1 MALAPHEDLVS
12 DGALYISELVL
23 FGITF
28 VIMLGNLTLVANIL
42 RRRLHTFNFL
52 LFAVV
57 CLFAL
62 QHLAM
67 LGETLAVFNSG
78 ANVDTHNRFAFYQ
91 KKQLVNSLSNSDPD
105 KPWVSVALAL
115 MKTQELTYTVAVS
128 SYSLLFQAR
137 FRVLQDALHVPRWVF
152 PLLMVVTVLLMVFN
166 FVTLTT
172 FHGEDIDII
181 AGTVNPAW
189 VSILEVVMS
198 VVTMYVIHKNKRK
211 LHMASGSSNS
221 LTTASGPGSSHGKST
236 ASVNVW
242 ADQQV
247 ASQFSQTQSKSDLI
261 GAMYTT
267 YTPPT
272 ANQHHAYPPQNEG
285 RFEPNMV
292 RQHQQQAMY
301 QQQQQQQGMY
311 QQQGIYQQQQQ
322 YPPPPLNDN
331 GRYPQQNSAYPGSD
345 AGHYSDH
352 TQSYHMRMDDHS
364 MRGGHP
370 HTQSHTSHVLSDT
383 SGAKMAKAKQGKHAP
398 SRASEDSAMQIR
410 GLGWLF
416 AKQSKG
422 RAGMYFAILRS
433 ATWLSMF
440 WRWFERLGRL
450 LIVYV
455 SVVFTVLGIG
465 TYASSFA
472 VMDGT
477 TFNIG
482 AVLGRAAY
490 IFNDLYVTSAI
501 LFMGAIRKVML
512 K

>member
-12 DGALYISELVL
+12 DGALYITEIVL
-23 FGITF
+23 FGVTF
-28 VIMLGNLTLVANIL
+28 IIMLGNLVLVANIL

-91 KKQLVNSLSNSDPD
+91 KKQLVGSLSNSDPD

-152 PLLMVVTVLLMVFN
+152 PLLMVITVALMVFN
-166 FVTLTT
+166 FITLTV
-172 FHGEDIDII
+172 FHGEDIDIV

-247 ASQFSQTQSKSDLI
+247 SSQFSQTHSKADLI
-261 GAMYTT
+261 GGMYTT

-272 ANQHHAYPPQNEG
+272 AHQHHVYPPQNDGG
-285 RFEPNMV
+285 RVEPNMI
-292 RQHQQQAMY
+292 R
-301 QQQQQQQGMY
+301 QQQQQQGMY
-311 QQQGIYQQQQQ
+311 QNQQQGMYQNQQQQGMYQHQQQ
-322 YPPPPLNDN
+322 YPPPPFNEN
-331 GRYPQQNSAYPGSD
+331 GRYTQNDMYSNSD
-345 AGHYSDH
+345 VGHYSDH
-352 TQSYHMRMDDHS
+352 TQSYQMRTDDYS
-364 MRGGHP
+364 RGGQP
-370 HTQSHTSHVLSDT
+370 HTQSHTSHVLSDS
-383 SGAKMAKAKQGKHAP
+383 SGAKVGKAKQGKHGP

-416 AKQSKG
+416 AKKTKG

-433 ATWLSMF
+433 ATWLSKYRVDPVNIF
-440 WRWFERLGRL
+440 LADRLHFSRLHGAWDWNICIIVCSYGRHFVQHRGSPRTSRVHFQRPL
-450 LIVYV
+450 RDISDHVH
-455 SVVFTVLGIG
+455 
-465 TYASSFA
+465 
-472 VMDGT
+472 
-477 TFNIG
+477 
-482 AVLGRAAY
+482 GR
-490 IFNDLYVTSAI
+490 D
-501 LFMGAIRKVML
+501 
-512 K
+512 